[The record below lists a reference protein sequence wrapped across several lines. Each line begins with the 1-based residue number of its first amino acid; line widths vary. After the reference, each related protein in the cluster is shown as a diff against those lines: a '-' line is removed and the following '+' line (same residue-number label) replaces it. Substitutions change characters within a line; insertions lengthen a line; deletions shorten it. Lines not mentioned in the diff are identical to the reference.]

1 MGADGKNTKTY
12 KKKIQ
17 YVIPFIPKY
26 IGGMYPVRMMDTA
39 SSSVPCNNTMNTA
52 TMVQNGNAGG
62 GDSDSAVS
70 SMGSERV
77 PSLSSDTEWME
88 TNSDSGHNDG
98 YPSHSHQEYG

>member
-1 MGADGKNTKTY
+1 MC
-12 KKKIQ
+12 
-17 YVIPFIPKY
+17 FL
-26 IGGMYPVRMMDTA
+26 GGMYPVQRMMDSA
-39 SSSVPCNNTMNTA
+39 SSSVACNNTMNTA
-52 TMVQNGNAGG
+52 TMVQNTNNAG

-98 YPSHSHQEYG
+98 YPSHSQQEYG